1 MITKQLMVNGQS
13 SQECGDTRHNTV
25 DIETFQ
31 TQGFL
36 VLPSFISAAEIDAA
50 LPGLFR
56 IFPTPA
62 QFHEG
67 KADFRSEGFKALG
80 EQDDTDEVTRF
91 RPLQFAGLR
100 EFPFDEQ
107 ELNLLPLHPAIINLA
122 ADLLGEQDVR
132 LYQADIFA
140 KYAGVTKYAQ
150 PYHVDYTN
158 HMMLPPGVKGA
169 FRQIS
174 MFLYLSDMAA
184 ADGPPRIVDR
194 RLTDMVPLDQINAIG
209 SELDCDQ
216 VRAWEDASVLA
227 EGPKGTLLVYAA
239 DVVHRATEIS
249 RERGSRFTISIG
261 YKADRADWIGANP
274 WPRKGFYDCWNPLVY
289 RCSVRQLM
297 ALGFPPP
304 GHEYWTQQTLEGARR
319 RYPELD
325 LTPWEIG
332 ELSEKVL

>member
-1 MITKQLMVNGQS
+1 MNEQFSAKGQS
-13 SQECGDTRHNTV
+13 SLECSDIRHSTV
-25 DIETFQ
+25 DIEAFHA
-31 TQGFL
+31 QGFL
-36 VLPSFISAAEIDAA
+36 VLPSFLDAGEIDAA

-56 IFPTPA
+56 IFPTPEE
-62 QFHEG
+62 FHEG
-67 KADFRSEGFKALG
+67 KAEFRSDGFKALG
-80 EQDDTDEVTRF
+80 EHDDTDKAIKF
-91 RPLQFAGLR
+91 RSLQFAGLR
-100 EFPFDEQ
+100 EFPFAEQ

-140 KYAGVTKYAQ
+140 KYAGVTRYAQ

-158 HMMLPPGVKGA
+158 HMMLPPGLKGA

-174 MFLYLSDMAA
+174 MFLYLSDVEA

-194 RLTDMVPLDQINAIG
+194 RLTDVVPLDDINAIG
-209 SELDCDQ
+209 SEMDCDQ
-216 VRAWEDASVLA
+216 ARTWEDASVLA

-239 DVVHRATEIS
+239 DVVHRATEIT

-261 YKADRADWIGANP
+261 YKGDRADWIGANP

-289 RCSVRQLM
+289 RCSARQLM

-304 GHEYWTQQTLEGARR
+304 GHEYWTRQTFEGARR
-319 RYPELD
+319 RYPGLD
-325 LTPWEIG
+325 LTLWEIG
-332 ELSEKVL
+332 ELGEKV